1 MKFYYVDT
9 KYVNFLREVDT
20 KVLDNKDNYFQRP
33 YVGVITSINNI
44 DYLIPLTSPRGR
56 FSRNKPQYHR
66 IMDGVNLIAVLKFN
80 NMIPVKRNVI
90 HEIIFDVVS
99 DNTYKIL
106 LQKEYFFIKR
116 NAETISSKAKKY
128 LETIWNS
135 TDFYLKI
142 SNNFHTLIIAMNNYV

>member
-44 DYLIPLTSPRGR
+44 DYLISLTSPRGR

-106 LQKEYFFIKR
+106 LQKEYFFY
-116 NAETISSKAKKY
+116 KA
-128 LETIWNS
+128 
-135 TDFYLKI
+135 
-142 SNNFHTLIIAMNNYV
+142 